1 MDMKRGSRFVAIF
14 VFLVPLISKAAL
26 GFNQTPEPVPPG
38 AVQAGIEGFAVPYI
52 YFSGGQDSVAGLNL
66 VIQGFQNVHVQTGI
80 TPKLALGLD
89 YEIARQAVGAE
100 FTRSLIEDYLAAGA
114 DFSVGLGRSLGDYT
128 LQTSVIAGYPGKVL
142 APYGVFRLRGLYSG
156 PTDDSARFLFST
168 QLVAGARLKFLKIL
182 SLYAELGASFGKF
195 SRTSLRYPSVF
206 VCPIAG
212 AGLGVDINFKKTDD
226 GS

>member
-14 VFLVPLISKAAL
+14 VFLVPVISKAAL

-38 AVQAGIEGFAVPYI
+38 AVQAGIEGFTMPYI
-52 YFSGGQDSVAGLNL
+52 YFSGEQDSVAGLNL
-66 VIQGFQNVHVQTGI
+66 VILGFSSVHIRAGI
-80 TPKLALGLD
+80 TPKLELGLD
-89 YEIARQAVGAE
+89 YELTRQAVGAG
-100 FTRSLIEDYLAAGA
+100 FKYSLIEDYLAAGA
-114 DFSVGLGRSLGDYT
+114 DFSLGLGRSLGDYT
-128 LQTSVIAGYPGKVL
+128 LQTSLLAGCPGKVL

-195 SRTSLRYPSVF
+195 SRTALRYPSVF

-212 AGLGVDINFKKTDD
+212 AGLGVEIDFKRK
-226 GS
+226 